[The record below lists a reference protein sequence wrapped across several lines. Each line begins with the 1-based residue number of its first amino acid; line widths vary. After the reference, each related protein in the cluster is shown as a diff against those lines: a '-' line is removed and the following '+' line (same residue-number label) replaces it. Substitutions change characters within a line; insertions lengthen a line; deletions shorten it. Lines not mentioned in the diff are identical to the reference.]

1 MTIALQTSLLTLDVP
16 EKGAAK
22 GHARIT
28 SVSSS
33 PEDIA
38 LLGFCAS
45 ILSNVL
51 YEKMQAGGTSIV
63 ISITKDDVRA
73 DILARHEEDGVDL
86 QWEFKPGDPAQ
97 LDAVQERIRAK
108 TFFIKNDP
116 SAKTHAVATTSANV
130 TGTATPSTVAGP
142 SSTGASEPLGHSVV
156 TASGS
161 ERGSER
167 HSVPTSSAAAS
178 DTQGE
183 HAVAHGSADDE
194 DDEQDDYLVKQ
205 LHRIP

>member
-1 MTIALQTSLLTLDVP
+1 MSIVLQTPLLTLEVP

-63 ISITKDDVRA
+63 ISIAKDDVRA
-73 DILARHEEDGVDL
+73 DILARQEDDGVDL
-86 QWEFKPGDPAQ
+86 QWEYKPGDPAQ

-116 SAKTHAVATTSANV
+116 PAK
-130 TGTATPSTVAGP
+130 
-142 SSTGASEPLGHSVV
+142 L
-156 TASGS
+156 
-161 ERGSER
+161 
-167 HSVPTSSAAAS
+167 SAAAS
-178 DTQGE
+178 NAGAAGA
-183 HAVAHGSADDE
+183 HAQSSQSSPAHSKVSSSGAAGASASELPSVPPPATASPAGGDVGAATHRSANDE
-194 DDEQDDYLVKQ
+194 DDERDDYLIKQ